1 MPARPRHVVN
11 GNDEMTPRAVE
22 ARLRELVANAAPGA
36 RVYFPR
42 KRGPRLGYSWNGR
55 HLRPTGLTLES
66 QLHEIAHVLVA
77 PPARRRLVEFGLGPD
92 PYRPSNARPCIPRE
106 EADAEE
112 LAACTM
118 QLVLARLL
126 GLDEGAIRTEYSESP
141 LTRARVGALRER
153 YPEALPPACWR
164 SVLDATPD

>member
-1 MPARPRHVVN
+1 
-11 GNDEMTPRAVE
+11 MTPSAVE
-22 ARLRELVANAAPGA
+22 ARLRELVAYAAPGA
-36 RVYFPR
+36 RIYFPR

-55 HLRPTGLTLES
+55 HLRPTGLTYES
-66 QLHEIAHVLVA
+66 QLHEIAHLLVA
-77 PPARRRLVEFGLGPD
+77 PTSRRSLVEFGLGPD
-92 PYRPSNARPCIPRE
+92 PYRPSDARCQIPRE

-141 LTRARVGALRER
+141 LTRARVESLRDR
-153 YPEALPPACWR
+153 RPDALPAELWQR
-164 SVLDATPD
+164 VLDASRD